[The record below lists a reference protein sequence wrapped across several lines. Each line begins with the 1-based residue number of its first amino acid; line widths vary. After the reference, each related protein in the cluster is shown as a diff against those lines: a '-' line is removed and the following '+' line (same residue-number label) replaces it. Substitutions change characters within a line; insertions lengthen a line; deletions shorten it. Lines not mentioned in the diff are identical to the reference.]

1 MVRYLFILLTI
12 LLVNNKCGNEKP
24 AVLSPD
30 ATVYI
35 TATGTKYHLE
45 NCRSLKKSKTA
56 ISLPDAISKGYVAC
70 KICHPQ
76 ATEKTTGT

>member
-1 MVRYLFILLTI
+1 MVRSLFFLLTI
-12 LLVNNKCGNEKP
+12 LFVNNKCSNEKP

-45 NCRSLKKSKTA
+45 SCRSLKKSKTA
-56 ISLPDAISKGYVAC
+56 ISLTGAIAKGYVAC
-70 KICHPQ
+70 KICHP
-76 ATEKTTGT
+76 